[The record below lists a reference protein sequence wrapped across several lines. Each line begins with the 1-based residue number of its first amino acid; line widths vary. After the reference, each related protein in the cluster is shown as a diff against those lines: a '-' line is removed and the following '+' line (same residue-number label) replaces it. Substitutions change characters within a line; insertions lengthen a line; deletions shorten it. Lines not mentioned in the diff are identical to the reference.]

1 MVEYENDDAARVLS
15 EIATKV
21 LADPEARRA
30 FVNDPIGTLRRAGID
45 PESVPDPVLK
55 TLTGL
60 SFDELGVV
68 ARVNESLVD
77 AGLVSQKGEVVRF
90 VF

>member
-1 MVEYENDDAARVLS
+1 MVQSENGDAARLLS
-15 EIATKV
+15 EIASRV
-21 LADPEARRA
+21 LADPERRRA
-30 FVNDPIGTLRRAGID
+30 FVDDPAGTLRRAGID
-45 PESVPDPVLK
+45 ADAVPDAVLK
-55 TLTGL
+55 TLTAL

-77 AGLVSQKGEVVRF
+77 AGLVSEHGEVRF